1 MSMPISSQKPTP
13 TMPVA
18 RESVLHSEPTIY
30 RPEPEAHPDLDATTT
45 SVPSGKKYLIWL
57 AVAFVVFA
65 AILLL
70 IIL

>member
-1 MSMPISSQKPTP
+1 MTQDYWTTEISPNTYAKGLGL
-13 TMPVA
+13 
-18 RESVLHSEPTIY
+18 RELWQ
-30 RPEPEAHPDLDATTT
+30 
-45 SVPSGKKYLIWL
+45 KKYLIWL